1 MNATA
6 PSGGSAGDAGEAMI
20 RLEGVGKKYADGTV
34 AVHELDLEVLP
45 GEVVVPG
52 RARPG
57 CGKSTTL
64 KMINRLIEP
73 TSGRIF
79 LEGRDVTS
87 EDPVQL
93 RRRIGYVIQQIGLF
107 PHQKIATNVAT
118 VPSLIGTPKA
128 QARERARELLALV
141 GLDPDVYA
149 DRYPH
154 QLSGGQQQRV
164 GVARALA
171 ADPPVLLMDEP
182 FAAVDPIVRARLQ
195 DEFLRL
201 QDELGKTVVLVT
213 HDIDEA
219 VKMGDKVAILAQ
231 GGQLAQFGTPAEL
244 LGHPADDF
252 VADFVGSTA
261 GLRRL
266 TVTKLD
272 REPPR
277 AARRRRHRRPRRRHR
292 PRLHARAGARRT
304 AARRPSRWS
313 ASRRA
318 RSSSASSPPTASTA
332 PSAPPS
338 PTESSANAGEL
349 SRTTAESARKRTART
364 DIAESASRRDGLG
377 ASWVRSRQASAGPAA
392 GQEVAM
398 SSSDGGRRSRS
409 GARRSPARA
418 RRRGRSPRRLAP
430 RTRRA
435 RPRGGRPRPR
445 PRRPGGPRP
454 STLRI
459 ASAARPWEATTA
471 DLELGRRPARPA
483 RPRRLHGVDE
493 LPVLDASGPR
503 PARGRTAPA
512 APGRRRRRGATA
524 TSSE

>member
-1 MNATA
+1 
-6 PSGGSAGDAGEAMI
+6 MI

-34 AVHELDLEVLP
+34 AVHELDLEVMP
-45 GEVVVPG
+45 GEVVCLVGPS
-52 RARPG
+52 G

-73 TSGRIF
+73 TTGRIY

-128 QARERARELLALV
+128 EAHRRARELLDLV
-141 GLDPDVYA
+141 GLDPATYA

-201 QDELGKTVVLVT
+201 QGDLGKTVVLVT

-219 VKMGDKVAILAQ
+219 VKMGDKVAVMAQ
-231 GGQLAQFGTPAEL
+231 GGHLAQFGTPAQL

-272 REPPR
+272 PAHLEPLDGVATGDLG
-277 AARRRRHRRPRRRHR
+277 AAIDLDSTLEQALAVLLRDDKPMVGVRD
-292 PRLHARAGARRT
+292 GARFVGVLTPDGIHR
-304 AARRPSRWS
+304 ALR
-313 ASRRA
+313 ASLR
-318 RSSSASSPPTASTA
+318 
-332 PSAPPS
+332 
-338 PTESSANAGEL
+338 
-349 SRTTAESARKRTART
+349 TAESELANSPSGAGGR
-364 DIAESASRRDGLG
+364 G
-377 ASWVRSRQASAGPAA
+377 ASAQ
-392 GQEVAM
+392 
-398 SSSDGGRRSRS
+398 
-409 GARRSPARA
+409 
-418 RRRGRSPRRLAP
+418 
-430 RTRRA
+430 
-435 RPRGGRPRPR
+435 
-445 PRRPGGPRP
+445 
-454 STLRI
+454 
-459 ASAARPWEATTA
+459 
-471 DLELGRRPARPA
+471 
-483 RPRRLHGVDE
+483 
-493 LPVLDASGPR
+493 
-503 PARGRTAPA
+503 ARGT
-512 APGRRRRRGATA
+512 TD
-524 TSSE
+524 